1 MKKFTPPTQRERD
14 KYRAAQEAGLLER
27 VLEVGW
33 AGLTA
38 QGKSVELV
46 GCWRIKTESRDNVR
60 RFCKRICRTLMGDF
74 IPDYDAWSAH

>member
-1 MKKFTPPTQRERD
+1 MKGFTPPTQHERD

-38 QGKSVELV
+38 KESG
-46 GCWRIKTESRDNVR
+46 RIGG
-60 RFCKRICRTLMGDF
+60 LL
-74 IPDYDAWSAH
+74 AHKNRE